1 MTTSNEIN
9 IEFIFESQF
18 TERIKCNINEKIIN
32 SFKAY
37 SKKIGIDLNSLYFLY
52 NGDIINEFG
61 KTFDQLASKDNKINM
76 EIKILVY
83 KINEDNNKMNVYFS
97 EGDTTIRLT
106 CNKNETIKNVCKRYE
121 KDSNLK
127 PNSKIYKH
135 EGIKLDLDKTF
146 ADYNNSKNDIFI
158 KVYPKT
164 LIIIIFTYL
173 GTLYNIECYKE
184 DEIGDICSD
193 FASKNNI
200 NKSKVMFKYKDHS
213 INQKLTLNEF
223 LNENNIVNIND
234 IKIDVIDFH
243 FNLSFFSLHK
253 IKLIVVLTTASV
265 AIATFVPVYIIL
277 NNKTKTMIIL
287 LKQHIFLKVEM
298 NQLN

>member
-18 TERIKCNINEKIIN
+18 TEKMKCNINEKIIN
-32 SFKAY
+32 IFKSY
-37 SKKIGIDLNSLYFLY
+37 SKKIGIDLNSLYFLS
-52 NGDIINEFG
+52 NGDQIKDFE
-61 KTFDQLASKDNKINM
+61 KTFDQLARKDNKTIM

-83 KINEDNNKMNVYFS
+83 KLNEDNNKMNVYFS
-97 EGDTTIRLT
+97 EGDTITRLT
-106 CNKNETIKNVCKRYE
+106 CNKNETIKNVCERYE
-121 KDSNLK
+121 NDSNLK
-127 PNSKIYKH
+127 PNSKTYKY
-135 EGIKLDLDKTF
+135 EGIELDLDKTF

-164 LIIIIFTYL
+164 LIIITFAYL
-173 GTLYNIECYKE
+173 GILYSTECYKE
-184 DEIGDICSD
+184 DKIEDICSD

-243 FNLSFFSLHK
+243 FNPSFFSLHK

>member
-173 GTLYNIECYKE
+173 GILYSVECYKE
-184 DEIGDICSD
+184 DKIEDICSD
-193 FASKNNI
+193 FACKNNI
-200 NKSKVMFKYKDHS
+200 NKSKVLFKYKDHS
-213 INQKLTLNEF
+213 INQKL
-223 LNENNIVNIND
+223 NIVNIND

-243 FNLSFFSLHK
+243 FNPSFFTVHK
-253 IKLIVVLTTASV
+253 TKLIVVLAIASV
-265 AIATFVPVYIIL
+265 AIVTFVSVYIIL
-277 NNKTKTMIIL
+277 NNKNKNDDYFI
-287 LKQHIFLKVEM
+287 KQHIFLKVEM